1 MNYYKQIKNGEI
13 ISYQTNS
20 NKVEDE
26 SLFEIT
32 QEEYEQAIAEI
43 RQQNEEIAV
52 DENPTYEELE
62 NRVLELERENAALPV
77 QAITEAEYNT
87 ILQGDADNE

>member
-43 RQQNEEIAV
+43 TQQNEEIQAYEV
-52 DENPTYEELE
+52 PTYEELE
-62 NRVLELERENAALPV
+62 NKIAELEQENAALLYENLTGEV
-77 QAITEAEYNT
+77 FT
-87 ILQGDADNE
+87 DV

>member
-1 MNYYKQIKNGEI
+1 MNYYKQIKNGEV

-26 SLFEIT
+26 TLFEIT

-62 NRVLELERENAALPV
+62 NRVLELERENAALLYENLTGEV
-77 QAITEAEYNT
+77 FT
-87 ILQGDADNE
+87 DV

>member
-32 QEEYEQAIAEI
+32 QEEYEQAIAKI
-43 RQQNEEIAV
+43 IKRNEE
-52 DENPTYEELE
+52 T
-62 NRVLELERENAALPV
+62 
-77 QAITEAEYNT
+77 EYNT
-87 ILQGDADNE
+87 ALKGDADNE

>member
-1 MNYYKQIKNGEI
+1 MNYYKQIKNGEV

-62 NRVLELERENAALPV
+62 NRVLELERENAALLYENLTGEV
-77 QAITEAEYNT
+77 FT
-87 ILQGDADNE
+87 DV

>member
-1 MNYYKQIKNGEI
+1 MNYYKQIKNGEV

-62 NRVLELERENAALPV
+62 NIVLELERENAALLYENLTGEV
-77 QAITEAEYNT
+77 FT
-87 ILQGDADNE
+87 DA

>member
-43 RQQNEEIAV
+43 IKRNEE
-52 DENPTYEELE
+52 T
-62 NRVLELERENAALPV
+62 
-77 QAITEAEYNT
+77 EYNT
-87 ILQGDADNE
+87 ALKGDADNE

>member
-1 MNYYKQIKNGEI
+1 MNYYKQIKNGEV

-26 SLFEIT
+26 SLTEIT
-32 QEEYEQAIAEI
+32 QDEYEQAIAEI

-52 DENPTYEELE
+52 DESPTYEELE
-62 NRVLELERENAALPV
+62 NRVLELERENAALLYENLTGEV
-77 QAITEAEYNT
+77 F
-87 ILQGDADNE
+87 ADV

>member
-43 RQQNEEIAV
+43 IKRNEETEYITMHKTKGSSIENV
-52 DENPTYEELE
+52 IVVMDECFWK
-62 NRVLELERENAALPV
+62 
-77 QAITEAEYNT
+77 EY
-87 ILQGDADNE
+87 

>member
-1 MNYYKQIKNGEI
+1 MNYYKQIKNGEV

-32 QEEYEQAIAEI
+32 QEEYEMAIAEI

-52 DENPTYEELE
+52 DDSPTYEELE
-62 NRVLELERENAALPV
+62 NRVTELEKENAVLLYENLTGEV
-77 QAITEAEYNT
+77 FT
-87 ILQGDADNE
+87 DV